1 MNSGIR
7 KIIKDGVEEIR
18 NISKSLNM
26 YTLATIACLTLAL
39 GLFIQ
44 KDLFAGLGWLAA
56 AIISCLSAYREISL
70 KR

>member
-1 MNSGIR
+1 
-7 KIIKDGVEEIR
+7 
-18 NISKSLNM
+18 M